1 MRRILC
7 LTLAI
12 VSSCIVIL
20 AATVL
25 AQASSSALR
34 LGWMIPQDVSQSGVA
49 ASRGPYIVA
58 DGSGYL
64 HLIWMDDRTGQGDL
78 YYARSEDRGN
88 TWSNAE
94 HVDTT
99 LASQQGSFVLDI
111 TGTIHACWRDQDP
124 NQFYLKYAQRT
135 PGTWLQETIVPTTSD
150 IQEPSIASTA
160 DYLHVVWSNKLKTK
174 YYNLY
179 YTRRPTGDG
188 EWDNPTVITDT
199 GSASLHARVALDG
212 SDNLHVVW
220 QEYIDIPPSTEIM
233 YISGT
238 VDTGQTTWSAP
249 ITLTADLSP
258 DATSPHVVVGDDY
271 IVHIAFG
278 VDVAGQPY
286 THDLYYAT
294 FPVSNTENI
303 LPTVIPGSRVF
314 VSREL
319 PTYASPSVALD
330 GSDNVHVVWNGI
342 RGTDSSDR
350 IYYAMS
356 EDQGAS
362 WSQPMAISPPN
373 DEWADGFATIATDG
387 TLIHIAWQQ
396 KELADDNDIYYVH
409 SLPIITYYPL
419 ALKDYS

>member
-1 MRRILC
+1 MRRIRC
-7 LTLAI
+7 LTLAM

-25 AQASSSALR
+25 AQASSPLR
-34 LGWMIPQDVSQSGVA
+34 LGWVIPQDVSQSGVV
-49 ASRGPYIVA
+49 ASRGPHIVA

-64 HLIWMDDRTGQGDL
+64 HLIWMDDRTGQGDP
-78 YYARSEDRGN
+78 YYVRSEDHGN

-99 LASQQGSFVLDI
+99 LASQQGSFAVDI
-111 TGTIHACWRDQDP
+111 TGTIHACWRDHETGQS
-124 NQFYLKYAQRT
+124 YLKYAQRS

-160 DYLHVVWSNKLKTK
+160 DYLHVVWSNKPQVK

-188 EWDNPTVITDT
+188 AWDNPTVITDT
-199 GSASLHARVALDG
+199 GSASVHARVALDR
-212 SDNLHVVW
+212 SENLHVVW
-220 QEYIDIPPSTEIM
+220 QEHVTTTSEIM

-238 VDTGQTTWSAP
+238 VVAGQTTWSDP

-258 DATSPHVVVGDDY
+258 DATSPHVVVGDDNM
-271 IVHIAFG
+271 VHIAFG
-278 VDVAGQPY
+278 VDVAGQDY
-286 THDLYYAT
+286 TYDLYYAI

-303 LPTVIPGSRVF
+303 SPTVIPGSRVF

-319 PTYASPSVALD
+319 PTYASPSIALD

-356 EDQGAS
+356 DDSGAS
-362 WSQPMAISPPN
+362 WSQTMAISP
-373 DEWADGFATIATDG
+373 DDDWADGFATIATDG
-387 TLIHIAWQQ
+387 TLVHVAWQQ
-396 KELADDNDIYYVH
+396 RGLGDDSDIYYVRGF
-409 SLPIITYYPL
+409 PIITYFSL